1 MKIQLLADLYLE
13 ELRDVYDAEKKLSR
27 VLPKLM
33 RASTAP
39 ELQQAF
45 KTHLQETK
53 AQVIRLQKIFGRL
66 GQSPEGKKC
75 RAMNGLVA
83 ESRDFL
89 KEQSEPEVRDVGIIT
104 AAQKVEHYEIA
115 SYGCLATYA
124 KLLGY
129 EQDAQLLHQT
139 LLEEKAADEK
149 LNFLAKG
156 INVEAAEGEIPQQ
169 VHTA

>member
-13 ELRDVYDAEKKLSR
+13 ELRDVYDAEKKLLR
-27 VLPKLM
+27 VLPKLS
-33 RASTAP
+33 RTSTSP

-45 KTHLQETK
+45 KTHVQETK
-53 AQVIRLQKIFGRL
+53 VQVTRLEKIFERL

-75 RAMNGLVA
+75 KAMNGLVA
-83 ESRDFL
+83 EARDFL
-89 KEQSEPEVRDVGIIT
+89 KEESEPELRDVGLIT

-129 EQDAQLLHQT
+129 EQDAGLLHET
-139 LLEEKAADEK
+139 LVEEKAADEK
-149 LNFLAKG
+149 LNFLARG
-156 INVEAAEGEIPQQ
+156 INLEAAEGE
-169 VHTA
+169 TAQEVRTA